1 MNANGEPILKANPSH
16 PGPSRFARLAEVIR
30 PQHWLGLMLLGL
42 HAALVF
48 GIETWVAKGFLLFH
62 FGSFLLWQPVIRG
75 QQKLYWGQA
84 VLVIGAAGLLVAAQ
98 SLWLMALWIALLL
111 ALIGGQVPSLKGR
124 TEGLVALLAATYLLF
139 ILLVW
144 VVPNLMSSPE
154 IPDLLRKIVRYAPL
168 VPIGVIF
175 FVRAGRVDER
185 SAASAVDLLY
195 SLLLFFLVIV
205 LVLGAFVIRQINN
218 THYVFALAQA
228 LLVIAALLVALSW
241 MWDPRAGF
249 TGLGHL
255 LSRYF
260 LSVGTPFERWMQRL
274 ADIAQQEREPEKF
287 LALAAQEIVTLPW
300 ISGIEWSTAHHKG
313 SAGHVAKFST
323 DCSTGDLKLN
333 VYTRWFAGP
342 SLVVHMRLLTRLL
355 VDYYEAKTR
364 EQEQRNNAYMR
375 AIYETGTRLTH
386 DVKNLLQS
394 LKSLCSAV
402 ESSQDQEAEAVRSL
416 TQRQLPQITQRL
428 QSTLDKLTQKQTGPS
443 EWKGAREWW
452 VQFSQR
458 HAQKGLHFL
467 EDELPEKAMLP
478 AELFDSVGENLIHN
492 ALAKRQLNRDLAVTV
507 HLEWENGPALNVADN
522 GNPVPETVARKLFM
536 GPVASSAG
544 LGVGLYQAAKQA
556 SSLGFRLSLVQNTAS
571 SVHFALRPI
580 GESVTEAGPRRPFG
594 A

>member
-1 MNANGEPILKANPSH
+1 MAQMNASDKPILTANLSQPA
-16 PGPSRFARLAEVIR
+16 PNRFARMARLIR
-30 PQHWLGLMLLGL
+30 PQDWLASMLLGL

-84 VLVIGAAGLLVAAQ
+84 VLIIATAGLLAAAQ

-111 ALIGGQVPSLKGR
+111 ALIGGQVPSLKER
-124 TEGLVALLAATYLLF
+124 AEGLIALLAATYLLF

-144 VVPNLMSSPE
+144 VVPHLISPPA
-154 IPDLLRKIVRYAPL
+154 ISDLLRQIARYAPVIL
-168 VPIGVIF
+168 IGVIF
-175 FVRAGRVDER
+175 FVRTGRADER
-185 SAASAVDLLY
+185 NAASAVDLLY

-205 LVLGAFVIRQINN
+205 LVLGAFVFRQINN

-249 TGLGHL
+249 TGLSQL

-300 ISGIEWSTAHHKG
+300 ISGIEWASAHHKG

-323 DCSTGDLKLN
+323 DGSTGDLKLK

-355 VDYYEAKTR
+355 ADYYEAKVR

-375 AIYETGTRLTH
+375 AIHETGTRLTH

-394 LKSLCSAV
+394 LRSLCSAI
-402 ESSQDQEAEAVRSL
+402 ETSSDQEAEALRRLV
-416 TQRQLPQITQRL
+416 QRQLPQITKRL
-428 QSTLDKLTQKQTGPS
+428 QTTLDKLAVKSTDKV
-443 EWKGAREWW
+443 EWIAATKWW
-452 VQFSQR
+452 GQFQQR
-458 HAQKGLHFL
+458 YAFENLAF
-467 EDELPEKAMLP
+467 ETTEMPESTTLP
-478 AELFDSVGENLIHN
+478 AELFDSVADNLINN
-492 ALAKRQLNRDLAVTV
+492 ALSKRQANLPVSIQVRMEWNGKLALSVTD
-507 HLEWENGPALNVADN
+507 NGP
-522 GNPVPETVARKLFM
+522 PVPDGIANKLFL
-536 GPVASSAG
+536 GPVPSSRG
-544 LGVGLYQAAKQA
+544 LGVGLYQASRQA
-556 SSLGFRLSLVQNTAS
+556 RSLGFTLTLAKNAHS
-571 SVHFALRPI
+571 SVSFVLSRELAV
-580 GESVTEAGPRRPFG
+580 G
-594 A
+594 

>member
-1 MNANGEPILKANPSH
+1 MPEINTSDESILKGNPSLSE
-16 PGPSRFARLAEVIR
+16 PNRYAQMAEVLR
-30 PQHWLGLMLLGL
+30 PQHWLALMLLGL

-75 QQKLYWGQA
+75 EQKLYWGQA
-84 VLVIGAAGLLVAAQ
+84 VLVIGAAGFLVAAQ

-124 TEGLVALLAATYLLF
+124 REGLVALLAATYLLS

-144 VVPNLMSSPE
+144 VVPHLMSPPG
-154 IPDLLRKIVRYAPL
+154 IPDLLRQIVRFAPL
-168 VPIGVIF
+168 IVIGSIF
-175 FVRAGRVDER
+175 FIRMER
-185 SAASAVDLLY
+185 TEETGAASTVDLLY
-195 SLLLFFLVIV
+195 SVLLFFLVIV
-205 LVLGAFVIRQINN
+205 LVLGAFVIRQITN
-218 THYVFALAQA
+218 THYVLALAQA

-249 TGLGHL
+249 TGIGHL
-255 LSRYF
+255 LTRYF

-287 LALAAQEIVTLPW
+287 LALAANEIVTLPW
-300 ISGIEWSTAHHKG
+300 ISGIEWSTTQHKG

-323 DCSTGDLKLN
+323 DCSMGDLKLN

-355 VDYYEAKTR
+355 ADYYEAKMR

-402 ESSQDQEAEAVRSL
+402 ETSQEQEAEAVRSL

-428 QSTLDKLTQKQTGPS
+428 QSTLDKLTQKHTHS
-443 EWKGAREWW
+443 VEWKTARDWW
-452 VQFSQR
+452 DQFCQR
-458 HAQKGLHFL
+458 HAQEGLHFFGNQI
-467 EDELPEKAMLP
+467 PENAKLP

-507 HLEWENGPALNVADN
+507 HFEWGFGPALKVSDN
-522 GNPVPETVARKLFM
+522 GNPVPEGIARKLFL
-536 GPVASSAG
+536 GPVPSSRG
-544 LGVGLYQAAKQA
+544 LGVGLYQAARQA
-556 SSLGFRLSLVQNTAS
+556 SSLGYRLSLAGNMVS
-571 SVHFALRPI
+571 SVQFCLEPVR
-580 GESVTEAGPRRPFG
+580 ESIKEAGPR
-594 A
+594 